1 MNDRLLTVL
10 EIISSAGPALGP
22 RDIAQRAG
30 LPQATAYR
38 LLSQLQELGLIER
51 VGIGYRIGHRVL
63 RLALGTVSN
72 TDMRDVIE
80 SDLKALADAT
90 GETSFAARLTANGIE
105 LFVSRLPDEGRSGGV
120 VPPTGLR
127 PVVCS
132 AAKAILAHLPDADRS
147 RLVAEANLRFPEFSR
162 SEDGAF
168 RQELAGIVDG
178 SMATC
183 FGEENPDIGSF
194 ATPVMIRGRK
204 GLFSVGI
211 VGPRTRI
218 EAHWTDL
225 RDPVEA
231 AAQQIA
237 RSLDSVA

>member
-51 VGIGYRIGHRVL
+51 IGLGYRIGHRLL
-63 RLALGTVSN
+63 RLALGTIRDS
-72 TDMRDVIE
+72 DMRDVIE
-80 SDLKALADAT
+80 PDLKALADAT

-105 LFVSRLPDEGRSGGV
+105 LFVSQLADGGRSGGV

-147 RLVAEANLRFPEFSR
+147 RLVDQANRQFPEFAR
-162 SEDGAF
+162 DDDRL
-168 RQELAGIVDG
+168 RQELSRIAQGEL
-178 SMATC
+178 ATC

-194 ATPVMIRGRK
+194 ATPVAIRDRK

-218 EAHWTDL
+218 ETRWTDL
-225 RDPVEA
+225 RATVEG
-231 AAQQIA
+231 AAQLFA
-237 RSLDSVA
+237 SRLDSVA

>member
-10 EIISSAGPALGP
+10 EIISSGSEDLGP

-38 LLSQLQELGLIER
+38 LLSQLQEAELIER
-51 VGIGYRIGHRVL
+51 VGLGYRIGHRLL
-63 RLALGTVSN
+63 RLALGSVSN
-72 TDMRDVIE
+72 SDMRNVIE
-80 SDLKALADAT
+80 PDLKALADAT

-105 LFVSRLPDEGRSGGV
+105 LFVSQLADDGRGGGV

-132 AAKAILAHLPDADRS
+132 AAKAILAHLSDTDRNKFV
-147 RLVAEANLRFPEFSR
+147 REANLRFPELAR
-162 SEDGAF
+162 TGNAL
-168 RQELAGIVDG
+168 QTELSQIAEG
-178 SMATC
+178 SLATC

-194 ATPVMIRGRK
+194 AASVPVRGRK
-204 GLFSVGI
+204 GMFSVGI

-218 EAHWTDL
+218 ETRWTAL
-225 RDPVEA
+225 CAPVEGA
-231 AAQQIA
+231 ARQIA
-237 RSLDSVA
+237 RRLDSVA